1 MGFWSRLFGGN
12 ELDTT
17 VTDYQARG
25 TSSGSFRLVVE
36 DVFFITGRGTVVT
49 GKVETGSVSVGDAV
63 SIHSGASTLA
73 ATVGGLEVF
82 RKQLTTAHVGENVG
96 VILGGIGRDDVQRGA
111 VLTAR

>member
-1 MGFWSRLFGGN
+1 MGFWSRLFGVN
-12 ELDTT
+12 EIDTT

-49 GKVETGSVSVGDAV
+49 GKIEVGSVSVGDAV
-63 SIHSGASTLA
+63 SIQADTTTLA

-82 RKQLTTAHVGENVG
+82 RKQLKTAHVGENVG
-96 VILGGIGRDDVQRGA
+96 LILEGIARGDVQRGA

>member
-1 MGFWSRLFGGN
+1 VGFWSRLFGRN

-49 GKVETGSVSVGDAV
+49 GKIEAGSISVGDAL
-63 SIHSGASTLA
+63 SIQTGTGTLA
-73 ATVGGLEVF
+73 STVGGLEVF
-82 RKQLTTAHVGENVG
+82 RKTLTTAHVGENVG
-96 VILGGIGRDDVQRGA
+96 VILEGIARDGVQRGA